1 MKIDCTVQNI
11 STSDVYS
18 SHLVF
23 GSCLALDFL
32 GSGMITAIV
41 LIAKILT
48 VQCSRGCEQFWYQN
62 TVSLFALNKLLRYIY
77 CTFFFFFSQHSLGD
91 VRTDCQ
97 KLRCSRRFSQSCG
110 LKFQPILME
119 ATGLLQSNW
128 ETVYKDQTN
137 FKTFLLRSF
146 VTAIY
151 F

>member
-1 MKIDCTVQNI
+1 MKIDCTVQNT

-23 GSCLALDFL
+23 DSCLALDFL

-62 TVSLFALNKLLRYIY
+62 TVSLFALNKLLCYIY
-77 CTFFFFFSQHSLGD
+77 CTFFFSPQHSLGD

-97 KLRCSRRFSQSCG
+97 KLMCSKRFSQFCG

-119 ATGLLQSNW
+119 ATALLQSNW
-128 ETVYKDQTN
+128 EIVYKDQTN